1 VMTVV
6 SREDFRTILEKH
18 MNRNETEMAAFETLA
33 KQGDDDLAQKH
44 SKAKTCLDI
53 ICSGSRVSSTMTADS
68 IVNQLLSGNTTTV
81 ITETDYSAL
90 YDAANDLDVL
100 FVQHDSQW
108 DAFVQT
114 QRDTLL
120 HRPKRRKRD

>member
-1 VMTVV
+1 
-6 SREDFRTILEKH
+6 
-18 MNRNETEMAAFETLA
+18 
-33 KQGDDDLAQKH
+33 
-44 SKAKTCLDI
+44 
-53 ICSGSRVSSTMTADS
+53 MTADS

-114 QRDTLL
+114 QRDTRL